1 MPLAV
6 KPGLKKDFELAS
18 GEGDGNKLTLKPR
31 KMGRRGA
38 SIAAL

>member
-18 GEGDGNKLTLKPR
+18 GEGDRNKLTLKQR
-31 KMGRRGA
+31 KTGRRGA